1 MLSKLNNLIRLVY
14 YQFEAIKLLVSFIGI
29 KVNPKPDLPDDLK
42 YHHFTVDDPPIIDN
56 PQILDYKEL
65 MQAYELEHGKP
76 LKPVRR
82 RKNSTQ
88 VSKKVFCPMC
98 GAPHQFIYDNNGGNG
113 SYKCKVCCKTFASG
127 KYSITTTFRC
137 PHCNKALD
145 KIKERKSYTIYKCR
159 NDQCSFYQDNLNSM
173 NKHDQELFEIEPE
186 KFKVHYIYRAFD
198 LSMKKL
204 KSMGS
209 TPFQEVKP
217 PKVDLSRIH
226 ASQYVLGLILTY
238 RINYGLAARK
248 VAKIMHD
255 IHNVNISHQTIINYS
270 NAAGHLIKPFIDHYD
285 YDLSNK
291 FCGDETYIRVKGD
304 WHYIF
309 YFFDATKKI
318 ILSYFV
324 SPNRDTA
331 SAITAILSVIKKAKA
346 IKGDFI
352 NLIVDGNPI
361 YLLAKQFLDENKKNE
376 NLPDLEITR
385 VIGLTNE
392 DPISTKYRPL
402 KQIIERLNRTFKR
415 SYYTTY
421 GFGSESGSIYYVNLF
436 TAYFNFLREH
446 KSLKYNVPVK
456 IDSVQNKPN
465 MPAKWV
471 ELIRLSYQTIESLN
485 QAT

>member
-1 MLSKLNNLIRLVY
+1 MLSKLNNLISLVF
-14 YQFEAIKLLVSFIGI
+14 YQFQLIKFLVSFIGF

-76 LKPVRR
+76 LKPIRR
-82 RKNSTQ
+82 RKNSTK
-88 VSKKVFCPMC
+88 VSKKVFCPKC
-98 GAPHQFIYDNNGGNG
+98 GAPHEFIYDNNGNNG
-113 SYKCKVCCKTFASG
+113 SYKCKICCKTFASG

-198 LSMKKL
+198 LSLKKL

-238 RINYGLAARK
+238 RINYGLPARK

-255 IHNVNISHQTIINYS
+255 IHNVNISHQRIINYS
-270 NAAGHLIKPFIDHYD
+270 NAAGHLIKPFIDYYD

-304 WHYIF
+304 
-309 YFFDATKKI
+309 
-318 ILSYFV
+318 
-324 SPNRDTA
+324 
-331 SAITAILSVIKKAKA
+331 
-346 IKGDFI
+346 FI
-352 NLIVDGNPI
+352 NLIVDSNPI
-361 YLLAKQFLDENKKNE
+361 YLLAKQFLDENKDDE

-446 KSLKYNVPVK
+446 KSLKYNVPVN

-471 ELIRLSYQTIESLN
+471 ELIRLS
-485 QAT
+485 